1 MKYKRFFLFIV
12 LTLASCAAPVTEVPV
27 PTQTFTLAPTLSFPT
42 DTPFIGRPTMTVTPD
57 PALGSIEGNLSWLLT
72 STSANVPIKGV
83 NLEINGHTGSNP
95 RYTIKTDDNGYF
107 KFSNIE
113 PGEYGFGIYLNLQLS
128 ERRCETPEY
137 VYSQDLQWLHYATG
151 LKIDVWYDILFSS
164 VDVVVNPGEAAVL
177 NFELKCP

>member
-1 MKYKRFFLFIV
+1 MKPRRFFMLIV
-12 LTLASCAAPVTEVPV
+12 LALASCAAPLTETPV
-27 PTQTFTLAPTLSFPT
+27 PTQTFTLEPTFPSPT
-42 DTPFIGRPTMTVTPD
+42 NTVGAPTMTVTPD
-57 PALGSIEGNLSWLLT
+57 PVLGSIEGNLSWLLAST
-72 STSANVPIKGV
+72 STNVPIKGV

-95 RYTIKTDDNGYF
+95 RYTIRTDENGYF

-113 PGEYGFGIYLNLQLS
+113 PGEYGFGIYLNLQIS

-164 VDVVVNPGEAAVL
+164 VDVIVNPGEVAVL
-177 NFELKCP
+177 DFELRCP